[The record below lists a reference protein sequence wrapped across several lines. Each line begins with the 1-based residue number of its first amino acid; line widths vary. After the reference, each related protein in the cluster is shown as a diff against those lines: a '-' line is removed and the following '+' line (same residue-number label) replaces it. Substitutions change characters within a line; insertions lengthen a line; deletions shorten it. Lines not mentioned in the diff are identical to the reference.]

1 MQWEHGSGGI
11 MGTGNPQDFK
21 ADIPGQYWK
30 ILFGSVDS
38 SPDSFGFVGIQ
49 SMYVFYILLIHLL
62 FPR

>member
-1 MQWEHGSGGI
+1 

-21 ADIPGQYWK
+21 ADIPSQYWK
-30 ILFGSVDS
+30 ILLGSVDS

>member
-1 MQWEHGSGGI
+1 
-11 MGTGNPQDFK
+11 MGTGIPQDFK

-62 FPR
+62 FPW